1 MNDWQ
6 RLSRRLRICNWAG
19 LLSLGALS
27 SLLMPPD
34 FTLGLLAGGILS
46 IANFFA
52 MSRSVVSAFGAKGL
66 DGSGKAGI
74 IFKYYL
80 RLFSM
85 GILIWALVSISWV
98 SPVGLA
104 VGLSLVVLNIIVLG
118 IVKAFNL
125 SSREAF

>member
-1 MNDWQ
+1 MNDW
-6 RLSRRLRICNWAG
+6 RKLSRRLRVYNWAG
-19 LLSLGALS
+19 LLGLGALS
-27 SLLMPPD
+27 SLFMPPD

-52 MSRSVVSAFGAKGL
+52 LSKSVVSAFGNRGL

-80 RLFSM
+80 RLLAM
-85 GILIWALVSISWV
+85 GALIWILVSISWV
-98 SPVGLA
+98 NPVGLA
-104 VGLSLVVLNIIVLG
+104 VGLSLVVLNIVLLG
-118 IVKAFNL
+118 ILKAFNL